1 MPFALSVEAL
11 LLTIK
16 LSMCADRVKAVT
28 SLRPRLTITPPGSR

>member
-28 SLRPRLTITPPGSR
+28 PTARQADHHPHRL